1 MITIREI
8 AKEAEV
14 SISTVSHVLNT
25 PDGGSKA
32 SLETREK
39 VLAVA
44 RKHNYAPS
52 ILGKALRKGKSYTIG
67 LLGQLGIYDHIA
79 ANSLFGASRVFRDA
93 GYGIEL
99 TPAMLPPPQ
108 TDPLKLPGVL
118 PPVPE
123 PTALTIEHYQANLLE
138 AVKRLLQRGV
148 DGILIL
154 EAVSD
159 ANREIF
165 TEITR
170 QLPAVKLLYGAS
182 GIPSLPS
189 AFIDPVKIAT
199 LGGEYLCELGHRKIM
214 LLGSRPEVREGLAR
228 YLAAHG
234 AELND
239 GNVLPLC
246 KSFQD
251 GRDALRL
258 IFREK
263 PETTAIFCYNDTNA
277 AGVLHEALRLG
288 IRIPDQ
294 LSVLGVNNLE
304 ISEQLY
310 PQLTTIAMPIIEQGE
325 AAAAMLLELISGR
338 KTGDRV
344 LLPQLIKRESCGCPR
359 THERIEPS

>member
-52 ILGKALRKGKSYTIG
+52 LLGKALRKGKSYTIG

-79 ANSLFGASRVFRDA
+79 ANSLYGASRVFRDA

-99 TPAMLPPPQ
+99 TPAMLPPEP

-123 PTALTIEHYQANLLE
+123 PTALTVEHYQENLRE

-165 TEITR
+165 TEISHK
-170 QLPAVKLLYGAS
+170 LPAVKLLFGSS
-182 GIPSLPS
+182 GIPSIPS
-189 AFIDPVKIAT
+189 AFIDPARIAS
-199 LGGEYLCELGHRKIM
+199 LGGDYLCELGHRRIV
-214 LLGSRPEVREGLAR
+214 LLGNRPEVREGMAQCLAER
-228 YLAAHG
+228 GLALS
-234 AELND
+234 ED
-239 GNVLPLC
+239 DVFPLC

-258 IFREK
+258 ILREK

-288 IRIPDQ
+288 IRIPDEI
-294 LSVLGVNNLE
+294 SVLGVNNLE
-304 ISEQLY
+304 ICEQLY
-310 PQLTTIAMPIIEQGE
+310 PQLTTIAMPIIGQGE
-325 AAAAMLLELISGR
+325 AAAELLLDLINGR

-344 LLPQLIKRESCGCPR
+344 LLPQLIKRESCGRPR
-359 THERIEPS
+359 THERIEAS